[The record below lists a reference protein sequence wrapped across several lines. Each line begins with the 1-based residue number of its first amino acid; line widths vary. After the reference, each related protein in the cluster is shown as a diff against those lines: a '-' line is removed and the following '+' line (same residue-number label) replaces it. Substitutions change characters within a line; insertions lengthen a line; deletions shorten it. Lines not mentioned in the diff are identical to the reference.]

1 MMIHPNTADS
11 SLMEIA
17 LEEAHKAKQYEEVP
31 MGAVLVVEG
40 RMFKGYNRVIMD
52 SDPSA
57 HAEMV
62 VIREAARAFAN
73 YRLLDSRLVVTLEPC
88 LMCAGAIVQ
97 ARIGRV
103 VYGAR
108 DERYGAAGSLLNAFA
123 LGLNHT
129 PEVAGGVLHEQCS
142 ALLKGFF
149 QARR

>member
-1 MMIHPNTADS
+1 MIHPDTADS

-17 LEEAHKAKQYEEVP
+17 LEEAEKARQHEEVP
-31 MGAVLVVEG
+31 VGAVLVVQG
-40 RMFKGYNRVIMD
+40 RMFRGHNRVITD

-62 VIREAARAFAN
+62 VIREAARAVGNF
-73 YRLLDSRLVVTLEPC
+73 RLLGSRLVVTLEPC

-103 VYGAR
+103 VFGAR
-108 DERYGAAGSLLNAFA
+108 DERYGALGSLLDACA

-129 PEVAGGVLHEQCS
+129 PEVMGGVLKERCS
-142 ALLKGFF
+142 AVLKDFF

>member
-1 MMIHPNTADS
+1 
-11 SLMEIA
+11 MEIA
-17 LEEAHKAKQYEEVP
+17 LEEADKARQFEEVP
-31 MGAVLVVEG
+31 VGAVLIVQG
-40 RMFKGYNRVIMD
+40 RMFKGHNRVIRD

-62 VIREAARAFAN
+62 VIREAARTCAN

-108 DERYGAAGSLLNAFA
+108 DERYGALGSRLDALA

-129 PEVAGGVLHEQCS
+129 PEVVGGVLHERCS
-142 ALLKGFF
+142 ALLKEFF